1 MKQFQIDKL
10 NENLASV
17 RDRVD
22 RAAVKSGRSATDVRL
37 IAVTKYVDPV
47 MTRELVLAGC
57 HVLGESRP
65 QILWDKGEKLQD
77 LDVEWHLIGP
87 LQRNKIRKSLLFVDT
102 IHSCDS
108 LKLLEAIDGF
118 AAQTNRRVKCLLQ
131 VNSSGASAK
140 QGFSP
145 AAIEAAVLKVREL
158 ASVRLVGLMGMG
170 SLAGEID
177 TRRKEFRRLSELLQ
191 ENQSLNGENIDLT
204 QLSMGMSS
212 DFEVAIEEGA
222 TMVRVGST
230 LFDGL
235 M

>member
-17 RDRVD
+17 RDRVEC
-22 RAAVKSGRSATDVRL
+22 AAIKSGRSATDVRL

-131 VNSSGASAK
+131 VNISGESAK

-145 AAIEAAVLKVREL
+145 AEIEAAVLKVREL

>member
-131 VNSSGASAK
+131 VNISGESAK

-145 AAIEAAVLKVREL
+145 AEIEAAVLKVREL